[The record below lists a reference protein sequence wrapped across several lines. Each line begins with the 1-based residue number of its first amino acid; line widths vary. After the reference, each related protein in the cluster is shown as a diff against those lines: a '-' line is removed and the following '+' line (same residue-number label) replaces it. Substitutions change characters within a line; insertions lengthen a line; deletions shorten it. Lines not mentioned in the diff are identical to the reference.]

1 MRVPGSQPGIA
12 NLLGQ
17 QPDDTM
23 NLNKHDPETEMD
35 MDMTPMI
42 DVVFLLIIFFM
53 VITDMTQQ
61 DLEELVLPV
70 ARNATEDKPAPG
82 EFRPVVN
89 IKTDGS
95 IWVKRKSYYDPENDD
110 DFKAIREHL
119 ADVAKKMEQKDNL
132 PDQALLIRADMN
144 TPFRYIQKVM
154 EQCGYKGIQIWKVQ
168 LAASEAE
175 APKDDK

>member
-1 MRVPGSQPGIA
+1 
-12 NLLGQ
+12 
-17 QPDDTM
+17 M
-23 NLNKHDPETEMD
+23 NLNKHAPETDME

-61 DLEELVLPV
+61 DLEDLQLPV
-70 ARNATEDKPAPG
+70 AENAVPDKPDKD

-89 IKTDGS
+89 IKVDGS
-95 IWVKRKSYYDPENDD
+95 IWVKRRMYFDPENPDEY
-110 DFKAIREHL
+110 KELREFL
-119 ADVAKKMEQKDNL
+119 SDVAKRMKRDPEDPMKL
-132 PDQALLIRADMN
+132 PDEPLLVRADMN
-144 TPFRYIQKVM
+144 TPFKHVQKVM

-175 APKDDK
+175 KKDKDE